1 MIDVVQSTDAYCIF
15 ALCQVLQPILLNGT
29 HPPVAGIAE
38 QEHIMHLVPSPN
50 VVRAL
55 CNQNPNIVV
64 VEMKNNRNRFMLRLP
79 LQIEP
84 ILQALNEYPSGRQ

>member
-1 MIDVVQSTDAYCIF
+1 MNDRRCTKYGRVLHFCIVSG
-15 ALCQVLQPILLNGT
+15 ASANPSEWY
-29 HPPVAGIAE
+29 PVAGIAE